1 MSENKAFTLKLD
13 IKVYSNLSAIIFS
26 TNQRSLVF
34 GNCGVIPSEAPKL
47 SQANIRVHT
56 QCWSFKMWEQQA
68 WFKCASHH
76 LGAKKIHV
84 PNISCPSRFAT
95 AWKIWVN
102 NYKRLAW
109 GNCVYMAGPKT
120 QRWWLSKKSSL
131 FWAVYG
137 FYVIQ
142 RPLPT
147 SKTIIAPSSGADH
160 VQNYTKA
167 KTSCVPS
174 QQRPKPRGFVVTSIE
189 QLLAGTG
196 AVLDKP
202 LFGVLGWP
210 HLSTAAPG
218 LEMFSLASLNQGL
231 DAVLSANQAVFS
243 HNLPPTRA
251 GESCGG
257 TGLTAAIGS
266 KAQLVPGGTHIPV
279 SRLKGLPQKKIS
291 VPSCP
296 QVSQGASRSC
306 FHPQWAVPACRGDFC
321 PSPGRS
327 HPLPPQPCNTAL
339 RKICH
344 FSAFLPKNKITSHE
358 V

>member
-1 MSENKAFTLKLD
+1 MFT
-13 IKVYSNLSAIIFS
+13 
-26 TNQRSLVF
+26 
-34 GNCGVIPSEAPKL
+34 
-47 SQANIRVHT
+47 
-56 QCWSFKMWEQQA
+56 W
-68 WFKCASHH
+68 
-76 LGAKKIHV
+76 
-84 PNISCPSRFAT
+84 
-95 AWKIWVN
+95 
-102 NYKRLAW
+102 LA
-109 GNCVYMAGPKT
+109 
-120 QRWWLSKKSSL
+120 
-131 FWAVYG
+131 
-137 FYVIQ
+137 Q
-142 RPLPT
+142 RPSDDDCPKSHLSFGLCMVFALSRGPFQPQRLSDFVK
-147 SKTIIAPSSGADH
+147 SKPNTRDIAPSSGADH

-266 KAQLVPGGTHIPV
+266 KALLVPGGH
-279 SRLKGLPQKKIS
+279 
-291 VPSCP
+291 
-296 QVSQGASRSC
+296 
-306 FHPQWAVPACRGDFC
+306 
-321 PSPGRS
+321 
-327 HPLPPQPCNTAL
+327 
-339 RKICH
+339 
-344 FSAFLPKNKITSHE
+344 TSLQAG
-358 V
+358 